1 MILDEATSALDTTSE
16 LLIRNSIDG
25 LKKEKTI
32 IIIAH
37 RLSTIKNSDYI
48 YVLGQGKVVEHG
60 SYDQLIQ
67 ITESKFR
74 KMVDAQNL

>member
-1 MILDEATSALDTTSE
+1 MILDEATSALDSNSE
-16 LLIRNSIDG
+16 LLIRQSIDG

-48 YVLGQGKVVEHG
+48 YVLDKGSIVEHG
-60 SYDQLIQ
+60 IYDQLIKV
-67 ITESKFR
+67 TESRFR
-74 KMVDAQNL
+74 KMVDAQKL